1 MRFLRVAAS
10 IIFLAA
16 FSVCVA
22 ASDNA
27 QDKDKRNRGKMAYRG
42 FIGGM
47 MLHTGYLSAGNV
59 TYTMAGTGQTRD
71 VRMAGAPFGIGGAMR
86 FIFGNHLRVG
96 GEGAVS
102 TMHWGEHK
110 SSARLSYGGVIA
122 DSFWTL
128 KRWKIFVGALVGG
141 GSQSNTVI
149 LEDAGNDFVM
159 EDETMAFRKF
169 GFCLA
174 SPFVGVEFAMT
185 PKVNLVMKVDYML
198 PLTKVES
205 DFTSGPRVFLGF
217 MFGHTK

>member
-27 QDKDKRNRGKMAYRG
+27 QDTVKRNRGKMAYRG

-71 VRMAGAPFGIGGAMR
+71 ARMAGAPFGIGGAMR

-102 TMHWGEHK
+102 TMLWGEHK

-149 LEDAGNDFVM
+149 LEDAGNDFVT
-159 EDETMAFRKF
+159 EDGTMAFRKF

-205 DFTSGPRVFLGF
+205 DFTSGPRFFLGF

>member
-102 TMHWGEHK
+102 AMLWGEHK

-149 LEDAGNDFVM
+149 LEDAGNDFVT
-159 EDETMAFRKF
+159 EDGTMAFRNF

-185 PKVNLVMKVDYML
+185 PKVNLVIKVDYML